1 MWGKTAVVVK
11 RLRNALV
18 RLAVTRRFWIAIGAF
33 VLAVAAIVW
42 LVQVFQF
49 RDYRSTQTQRQA
61 HYDSVKQADPRS
73 GKASDRADYQLE
85 LAAAAETAADYD
97 GAIRAF
103 EQYEKIVAEQK
114 EPAAYLSLAR
124 YYCRKD
130 DTASAVRALQ
140 AGKAAAGA
148 DEAITASLVAAHE
161 QIDKKGC
168 QAWVAVFDRQ

>member
-1 MWGKTAVVVK
+1 MWVKTTTVVTK
-11 RLRNALV
+11 LRNALV
-18 RLAVTRRFWIAIGAF
+18 RLVVTRRFWIAIGAL
-33 VLAVAAIVW
+33 VVAVAAMVW
-42 LVQVFQF
+42 LVQVVQF
-49 RDYRSTQTQRQA
+49 RDYRSTEDQRQA
-61 HYDSVKQADPRS
+61 YYDSVKQADPRS
-73 GKASDRADYQLE
+73 GKVSDRADYQLE

-103 EQYEKIVAEQK
+103 EQYEKIVAEKK

-140 AGKAAAGA
+140 TGKAAAGT
-148 DEAITASLVAAHE
+148 DEAMVASLVAAHE